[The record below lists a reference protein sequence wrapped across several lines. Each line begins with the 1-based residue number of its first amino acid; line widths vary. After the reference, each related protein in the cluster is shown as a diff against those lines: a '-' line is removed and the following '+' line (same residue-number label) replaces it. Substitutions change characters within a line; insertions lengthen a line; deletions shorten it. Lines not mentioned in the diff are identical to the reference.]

1 MHSVV
6 LHKNHLM
13 GRKIAP
19 NNKICLLEVLQ
30 EVLVDSFSYARS
42 RVIGILALGIIP
54 SLSIVVWICLLLR
67 LIIVAYR
74 SI

>member
-1 MHSVV
+1 
-6 LHKNHLM
+6 M
-13 GRKIAP
+13 GREIAP
-19 NNKICLLEVLQ
+19 NNEIRLLKVLQ

-42 RVIGILALGIIP
+42 RVVGILSLGIIA

-67 LIIVAYR
+67 LVVVAYR